1 MWNCHWLFS
10 GCHSDQSCQ
19 VQCDG
24 SSVGGSWSDSNSG
37 FLSTYTVGS
46 ILPLGHVWRLE
57 RVEQSCVLPL
67 RVEPYVCQTHFWPAA
82 GWLICLHH
90 CADFGIGLA
99 GVNPLAG
106 WGRGARL
113 SSHQQP
119 GRVSHLTGAK
129 WQWKRISVVG
139 CHSQKKSNSSVIV
152 ILVTRV
158 HCKHCLRGIPVPAS
172 ILTMVCIFITHH
184 RCGLLVYSRALWL
197 QYVLLCRTTGTGG
210 AIISVEGWAELHGC
224 AYIADRGA
232 TRYNTGCSWW
242 QDWMICLFPSAGF
255 PHATEC
261 DCEVGWIHCV
271 GSGRLVGLY
280 HRTHCVECGIESDSF
295 SLGWLHVGVIHWVL
309 KRRLAIGALMANIAI
324 ELDLWACPVERK
336 GKRCNSACE
345 QTQRQRK

>member
-1 MWNCHWLFS
+1 MWNCHRLFS

-24 SSVGGSWSDSNSG
+24 SSVGGSWPDSNSG
-37 FLSTYTVGS
+37 FLSTYTEGS

-67 RVEPYVCQTHFWPAA
+67 RVEPYICQTHFWPAA

-113 SSHQQP
+113 SSHQQT

-139 CHSQKKSNSSVIV
+139 CHSQKKSNSCVIV

-158 HCKHCLRGIPVPAS
+158 HSKHCLRGILVPTS

-184 RCGLLVYSRALWL
+184 RCGLLVSGSNMFCSVGLRGQVVPSFRLKDEQNCMAVPTLPIEDRHATTQAAHGDKIEWF
-197 QYVLLCRTTGTGG
+197 VCSPLL
-210 AIISVEGWAELHGC
+210 
-224 AYIADRGA
+224 
-232 TRYNTGCSWW
+232 
-242 QDWMICLFPSAGF
+242 GF
-255 PHATEC
+255 PTPQSATARL
-261 DCEVGWIHCV
+261 G
-271 GSGRLVGLY
+271 GSTV
-280 HRTHCVECGIESDSF
+280 
-295 SLGWLHVGVIHWVL
+295 
-309 KRRLAIGALMANIAI
+309 
-324 ELDLWACPVERK
+324 
-336 GKRCNSACE
+336 
-345 QTQRQRK
+345 